1 MSRPWSCSLPTPP
14 TATAYR
20 IYANYLH
27 LLVCHVYISLSFSS
41 IIACIDQLVTIQS
54 QSRRDS
60 VEREDEDGGGGPEKK
75 RSGGVR
81 GGCVRLSSFYLLTV
95 FYSRRPGNRK
105 IKPEWKLSG
114 PQYTNVWCYS
124 SPHKYLALLRSCRR
138 ARQTHITRINSP
150 PVSKAGWHRR
160 QHGHF

>member
-1 MSRPWSCSLPTPP
+1 MFIHFLLSLQSYI
-14 TATAYR
+14 TA
-20 IYANYLH
+20 
-27 LLVCHVYISLSFSS
+27 CF
-41 IIACIDQLVTIQS
+41 DQSVTIQS
-54 QSRRDS
+54 QSRTDS
-60 VEREDEDGGGGPEKK
+60 VEREDEDWRGGGQEKK

-105 IKPEWKLSG
+105 IKPELKLSG
-114 PQYTNVWCYS
+114 PQSTNVCCYS

-138 ARQTHITRINSP
+138 ARRTQIARINSP

-160 QHGHF
+160 QHDHV